1 MGNPSN
7 DTSAISILRL
17 ALDDVFTDRR
27 FFVRQSM
34 SACEV
39 ADYILT
45 LIQQGERDPDILK
58 VSTFEKFLVAQ
69 PVRFSSIDPFPTATP
84 PTRKARARL
93 AGRGYPE
100 HGKRIVV
107 FTDKDHSAALTAVPD
122 HRRAAAGQACCDVH
136 GSG

>member
-1 MGNPSN
+1 MGSPSN

-58 VSTFEKFLVAQ
+58 VSAFEKFSVAQ
-69 PVRFSSIDPFPTATP
+69 PVRLSSSDPFPTATP
-84 PTRKARARL
+84 PT
-93 AGRGYPE
+93 GRRSE
-100 HGKRIVV
+100 KMR
-107 FTDKDHSAALTAVPD
+107 
-122 HRRAAAGQACCDVH
+122 
-136 GSG
+136 